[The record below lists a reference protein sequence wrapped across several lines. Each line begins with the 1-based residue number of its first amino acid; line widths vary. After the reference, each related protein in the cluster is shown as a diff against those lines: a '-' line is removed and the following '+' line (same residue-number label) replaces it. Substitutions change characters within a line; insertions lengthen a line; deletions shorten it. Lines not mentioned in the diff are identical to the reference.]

1 MPANLSPDYY
11 RAEEELKKAQSPQDR
26 LKALKGMLAAIPKHK
41 GTEKMQADLKRRI
54 SQTNEEIQKS
64 GKKKG
69 FSVTVDREGGGQ
81 VCVAGPPNSGKSQ
94 LIARLTDTAL
104 EVADYPFT
112 TRAPH
117 PAMMPYEDVKIQLV
131 DLPPVCSQH
140 MEYWVPTILRNC
152 DLILV
157 VFDLADPNVLDGLED
172 TLEVIEDHKIKLV
185 PHLPPANFWAS
196 TVERRGWFVGSK
208 IEKPG
213 ARDNWSVIK
222 DIYRERHFGM
232 SAVSAQ
238 TGEDM
243 ERLRGEIYSALEI
256 IRIYTKKPGHEPD
269 MQQPYVIRRGSTLLE
284 FAQTVHKDFV
294 ENLKFARVWGHT
306 KFDGMKVT
314 RDYVLKDR
322 DVVELH
328 I

>member
-11 RAEEELKKAQSPQDR
+11 RAEEEYKKAHSVHDR

-64 GKKKG
+64 SKKKG
-69 FSVTVDREGGGQ
+69 FSIAVDREGGGQ
-81 VCVAGPPNSGKSQ
+81 VCVAGPPNSGKSR
-94 LIARLTDTAL
+94 LIAAMTKTEL

-117 PAMMPYEDVKIQLV
+117 PAMMKYEDIQVQLI

-140 MEYWVPTILRNC
+140 MEYWVPNILRTC

-157 VFDLADPNVLDGLED
+157 LFDLADVNVLDSLED
-172 TLEVIEDHKIKLV
+172 TLHVIEEYKMQLV
-185 PHLPPANFWAS
+185 PFRPMEESWS
-196 TVERRGWFVGSK
+196 SIIKKRGWLVGTK
-208 IEKPG
+208 IDLPS
-213 ARDNWSVIK
+213 AQVNWQVIK
-222 DIYRERHFGM
+222 ELYANQFGM
-232 SAVSAQ
+232 SAVSAK
-238 TGEDM
+238 TGEEL
-243 ERLRGEIYSALEI
+243 ERLKEEIFLALEI
-256 IRIYTKKPGHEPD
+256 FRVYAKKPGQSPD
-269 MQQPYVIRRGSTLLE
+269 KEKPYVVPRGSTLLD
-284 FAQTVHKDFV
+284 FARIVHKDFA
-294 ENLKFARVWGHT
+294 ENLKFARVWGHIRY
-306 KFDGMKVT
+306 DGMKVN
-314 RDYVLKDR
+314 RDYVLQDK

>member
-11 RAEEELKKAQSPQDR
+11 RAEEELKNAHSPHDR

-81 VCVAGPPNSGKSQ
+81 VCLAGPPNSGKSR
-94 LIARLTDTAL
+94 LIARLTDTEL

-112 TRAPH
+112 TRLPH
-117 PAMMPYEDVKIQLV
+117 PAMMKYEDIQIQLV

-140 MEYWVPTILRNC
+140 MEFWVPNILRTC
-152 DLILV
+152 DLIV
-157 VFDLADPNVLDGLED
+157 IAFDLSDPDVLEGLED
-172 TLEVIEDHKIKLV
+172 TLEVIRNNKIELV
-185 PHLPPANFWAS
+185 PYKPEEDSWA
-196 TVERRGWFVGSK
+196 TVVKKRGWFVGTK
-208 IEKPG
+208 VDLAG

-222 DIYRERHFGM
+222 EFYANQFGM
-232 SAVSAQ
+232 SAVSSE
-238 TGEDM
+238 TGDEL
-243 ERLRGEIYSALEI
+243 ERLRNEIFMALEI
-256 IRIYTKKPGHEPD
+256 LRVYTKKPGQSPD
-269 MQQPYVIRRGSTLLE
+269 MDQPFIVPRGSTLLD
-284 FAQTVHKDFV
+284 FARTVHKDFE

-306 KFDGMKVT
+306 KYDGMMAN
-314 RDYVLKDR
+314 RDYVVEDR